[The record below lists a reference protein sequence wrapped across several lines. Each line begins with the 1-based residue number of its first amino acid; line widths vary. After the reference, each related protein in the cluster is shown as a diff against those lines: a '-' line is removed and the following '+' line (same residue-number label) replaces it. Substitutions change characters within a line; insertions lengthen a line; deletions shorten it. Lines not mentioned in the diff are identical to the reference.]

1 MSLGNSETISKGRTL
16 YFEKYACDACHQI
29 NLKGGTVGPDLTNA
43 GKRLRPEWVVL
54 WLRNPK
60 TFLKRSMEPVYS
72 FSPKEI
78 EELTAFLLNPKGS
91 RKTP

>member
-1 MSLGNSETISKGRTL
+1 
-16 YFEKYACDACHQI
+16 
-29 NLKGGTVGPDLTNA
+29 
-43 GKRLRPEWVVL
+43 
-54 WLRNPK
+54 
-60 TFLKRSMEPVYS
+60 MEPVYS